1 MKQAADWN
9 GFTELVE
16 ALHGGLGLQDLDLN
30 AVLGQDLKGFGTDL
44 ESLPNAV

>member
-1 MKQAADWN
+1 MKQTTDWN

-30 AVLGQDLKGFGTDL
+30 AVVGQDLQGFGTDL
-44 ESLPNAV
+44 QSLPDPF